1 MQKVAW
7 ITGTQRLLGILN
19 AIVKRHVFWK
29 DPAALDISPLTP
41 AGTRYLPN
49 LSAKQVLPK
58 H

>member
-7 ITGTQRLLGILN
+7 ITGAHELVGILN
-19 AIVKRHVFWK
+19 AIVNQQVFWK

-41 AGTRYLPN
+41 AGTRYIQN